1 MARDLVG
8 MPQDYARISHAF
20 SCYRCGHS
28 WHGGSSKSQD
38 GYDKKTMAKDIYALV
53 SQRGFK
59 KVNIVG
65 HDIGSMVGFAFA
77 ANYPDA
83 IQKLALLDAPHPN
96 ESTMKRPMFPEVGK
110 FGTKIDEDHPMYPW
124 WFAFHQVKGLP
135 EKLLAGRE
143 GI

>member
-28 WHGGSSKSQD
+28 WHGGSSKPQD
-38 GYDKKTMAKDIYALV
+38 GYDKKTRAKDIYALV

-65 HDIGSMVGFAFA
+65 HDIGAMVGFAFA

-83 IQKLALLDAPHPN
+83 IQKLALLNAPHPKDSLN
-96 ESTMKRPMFPEVGK
+96 KCIS
-110 FGTKIDEDHPMYPW
+110 D
-124 WFAFHQVKGLP
+124 L
-135 EKLLAGRE
+135 
-143 GI
+143 